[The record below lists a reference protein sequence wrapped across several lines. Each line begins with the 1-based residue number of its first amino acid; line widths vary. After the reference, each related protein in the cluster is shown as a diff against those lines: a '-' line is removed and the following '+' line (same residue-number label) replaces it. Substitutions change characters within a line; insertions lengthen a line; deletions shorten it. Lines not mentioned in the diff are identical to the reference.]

1 MRGGPAPRS
10 VAAALSL
17 ALAGAACTVQERTDL
32 PAQEAARVGARPA
45 SAGADGPYRQV
56 VRPDG
61 STVSPVLSPAFR
73 NGDLLWMSGRLGTVP
88 GVSPSALVEG
98 GIEAETRQAL
108 ENVESVL
115 AAAGLAREHLLKC
128 TVFLADMADF
138 AAMNG
143 VYGAFFAGLDPPVRS
158 TVGVSGLALG
168 ARVEIEC
175 LAAYPP
181 GR

>member
-1 MRGGPAPRS
+1 MRRLRGRS
-10 VAAALSL
+10 GILILTGAAAL
-17 ALAGAACTVQERTDL
+17 ALGAAACTVEERTDL
-32 PAQEAARVGARPA
+32 PAQGSRGGAPTAAPA
-45 SAGADGPYRQV
+45 HFRQV
-56 VRPDG
+56 VRPEG
-61 STVSPVLSPAFR
+61 SAPSAVLSPAFR

-88 GVSPSALVEG
+88 GGSPSALVAG
-98 GIEAETRQAL
+98 GVEAETLQAL

-115 AAAGLAREHLLKC
+115 AAAGLAREHVLKC

-143 VYGAFFAGLDPPVRS
+143 VYAAFFEGLEPPARS
-158 TVGVSGLALG
+158 TVGVNGLALG

-175 LAAYPP
+175 VAAYPP